1 MPFANSGSARIYFE
15 VAGDGEAVLL
25 IPGLGGNTKQMAAI
39 STALA
44 ETHHVITVDPRGA
57 GQSDKP
63 NIPYT
68 GEILVE
74 DMIAVLDASEIERT
88 AVIGISMGGMIGQE
102 LAIRHPER
110 VRMLMLSVTYAA
122 NDPWSE
128 RMWEVRQTAIERL
141 GIGAQFRLAQMFLFS
156 PRTFRS
162 ESEAIEDFAAGFDE
176 NPPDEAAYRRQMEFC
191 KNHDA
196 RSRLSEISVPTLVV
210 SAADD
215 ITASP
220 LQGRELAQGIPSA
233 RFMEIA
239 DAPHLFM
246 LAQPEKFAG
255 IFTEFDATESGETR
269 PVNRL
274 SKMQTRADEAL

>member
-1 MPFANSGSARIYFE
+1 MPFADSGSARIYFE
-15 VAGDGEAVLL
+15 DEGDGEAVLL

-39 STALA
+39 SLALA
-44 ETHHVITVDPRGA
+44 ENYHVITVDPRGA

-63 NIPYT
+63 NSPYS

-74 DMIAVLDASEIERT
+74 DMIAVLDASKTQRT

-110 VRMLMLSVTYAA
+110 VRVLMLSVTYGAA
-122 NDPWSE
+122 DAWSE

-141 GIGAQFRLAQMFLFS
+141 GIAAQFRLAQIFLFS

-162 ESEAIEDFAAGFDE
+162 ESEAIQAFADGFAE
-176 NPPDEAAYRRQMEFC
+176 NPPDESAYLRQMAFC
-191 KNHDA
+191 RDHDA
-196 RSRLSEISVPTLVV
+196 ISRLSEISVPTLVV
-210 SAADD
+210 SASDD

-220 LQGRELAQGIPSA
+220 LQGKELAQGIPGASYL
-233 RFMEIA
+233 EIA

-246 LAQPEKFAG
+246 LAQPERFAG
-255 IFTEFDATESGETR
+255 IFAEFDTTVIKG
-269 PVNRL
+269 N
-274 SKMQTRADEAL
+274 